1 MWTHLQYGRSWIIML
16 AVSWQPESTWILL
29 IQEWIAK
36 KLLDALVY
44 EELGVSNSIYNNLY
58 SLFRLGDCNHS
69 PKPHQNSI
77 LNVIQAWIRFVLLEQ
92 KQ

>member
-44 EELGVSNSIYNNLY
+44 E
-58 SLFRLGDCNHS
+58 D
-69 PKPHQNSI
+69 
-77 LNVIQAWIRFVLLEQ
+77 
-92 KQ
+92 